1 MVGEDA
7 VGAGNR
13 PKRQSAPPSVK
24 CVKAGCDVGK
34 TCAHWA
40 VAMAAREAVAY
51 TEVGAGR

>member
-1 MVGEDA
+1 MLSAREIG
-7 VGAGNR
+7 
-13 PKRQSAPPSVK
+13 PKRQSAPPGVK

-34 TCAHWA
+34 TCAHRA